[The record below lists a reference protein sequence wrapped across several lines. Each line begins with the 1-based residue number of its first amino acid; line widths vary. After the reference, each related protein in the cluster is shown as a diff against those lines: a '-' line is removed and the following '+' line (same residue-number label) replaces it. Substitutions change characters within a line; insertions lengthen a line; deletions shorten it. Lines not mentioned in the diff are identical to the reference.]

1 MSVILIFRG
10 KTHKENENISDCQ
23 DYYQTS
29 IKDNCF
35 AIADGA
41 SQSFYPSIW
50 AELLVNHFC
59 KNPDIFC
66 KNPDINGIYDLYFLA
81 IIKLLN
87 DQNYQYLRV
96 FNYYFHTL
104 IYQRQINQK
113 NWKDWLQP
121 IQEKWL
127 VEVKQRVIKAKSEN
141 SPVWVTN
148 QNRFNSR
155 ESATSTFIGLQF
167 IGDKVKFSIVGDSC
181 LFMVEGDQSSQKYK
195 LIKTF
200 LLEKSKDFN
209 DFPGYFA
216 SYEKDN
222 NFTPCDFKIPLKR
235 WKKPRG
241 EKSQKNL
248 FFILATD
255 ALSEY
260 IFKCTENKNDI
271 FKTLLNI
278 SSQETFEDFVASAR
292 NSDNMKM
299 KNDDVTLLIL
309 FIPDRGIDQSSLQL
323 RDEIE
328 ETPKVSPDSSNEEYG
343 KGNNS
348 SSQSTDEVE
357 RKTNLLPSSTHKQ
370 SGKETKNSLNVIFHK
385 FRQLIS
391 ALKFPNLTQENIPKV
406 QISYSRDD
414 LVSMNENLQKENTK
428 LKHQL
433 FGLRLGLGICL
444 FGILLL
450 FNI

>member
-1 MSVILIFRG
+1 MSVMLIFKG

-23 DYYQTS
+23 DHYEIS
-29 IKDNCF
+29 EKNNCF

-59 KNPDIFC
+59 E
-66 KNPDINGIYDLYFLA
+66 NPDINDVYDSYFLTIIDRLKDQYFRLFDLYL
-81 IIKLLN
+81 
-87 DQNYQYLRV
+87 
-96 FNYYFHTL
+96 HTL
-104 IYQRQINQK
+104 IHQRQINQN
-113 NWKDWLQP
+113 NWKNWLQP

-127 VEVKQRVIKAKSEN
+127 LEVERRVIKAKSEN

-167 IGDKVKFSIVGDSC
+167 IGDKVKVSIVGDSC
-181 LFMVEGDQSSQKYK
+181 LFMVEGDQLSQKYK

-209 DFPGYFA
+209 DCPGYFA

-260 IFKCTENKNDI
+260 IFKCTENENDNDI
-271 FKTLLNI
+271 FETLLNI
-278 SSQETFEDFVASAR
+278 SFQKTFEDFVASAR
-292 NSDNMKM
+292 NSGNVKM
-299 KNDDVTLLIL
+299 KNDDVTLLTL
-309 FIPDRGIDQSSLQL
+309 RIPDGSIDQSSLQS
-323 RDEIE
+323 RYKIE
-328 ETPKVSPDSSNEEYG
+328 ENPKGSPDSIN
-343 KGNNS
+343 
-348 SSQSTDEVE
+348 
-357 RKTNLLPSSTHKQ
+357 KQ
-370 SGKETKNSLNVIFHK
+370 SGKETKNSLNLNVIFHY
-385 FRQLIS
+385 FRQLMS
-391 ALKFPNLTQENIPKV
+391 AVKFPNLTQKNIPKV
-406 QISYSRDD
+406 QISYDQ
-414 LVSMNENLQKENTK
+414 LQKENTK
-428 LKHQL
+428 LRHQL
-433 FGLRLGLGICL
+433 FGLGLGLGLGICL